1 MHLRLAGRAGSMI
14 KSGGLKVFPEEVEAV
29 LLRHPDIRE
38 AMVFGIPDER
48 WGSR

>member
-1 MHLRLAGRAGSMI
+1 M
-14 KSGGLKVFPEEVEAV
+14 